1 VIPFSPAYPRRETM
15 SEERA
20 ARGTKMIFR
29 RKRPDGTLYDGWY
42 VRWTDGVG
50 KRCLAFGGRTQT
62 SAAAFL
68 RKKHDERDNV
78 RIRGERPVQ
87 KQSLTDFLPTLE
99 NRWKATAAKNTF
111 NGRIGLVRKTAKH
124 FGTKAMAQ
132 ITQAD
137 LHAWLTELKH
147 KENLKA
153 STIRH
158 AATTLSAVFRLAVE
172 MGRAYA
178 NPAKGM
184 RLPKP
189 DEQPIPR
196 LTGDEIARIYAAM
209 PANVK
214 AYVILLGETG
224 TRRNEALHLTWSD
237 VEDFQRIVIKN
248 AKHHRTRVVSL
259 TPRAQQVVHELWDSR
274 PATPLNEP
282 ARLFPSLSSTR
293 VNTEF
298 RKAADKAG
306 FPHVTPHT
314 LRHAVGTQLAEAGV
328 PTRDIRDVL
337 GHSSIKITERYMNRA
352 PQTAIDQAMQKLAT
366 ARGADQPNAATS
378 AG

>member
-1 VIPFSPAYPRRETM
+1 M
-15 SEERA
+15 SDESNERA
-20 ARGTKMIFR
+20 ARGTKMVFR

-124 FGTKAMAQ
+124 FGTKAMSQ

-147 KENLKA
+147 KENLAA
-153 STIRH
+153 STVRH

-184 RLPKP
+184 KLPKP
-189 DEQPIPR
+189 DEKPVPR
-196 LTGDEIARIYAAM
+196 LTADEVARLYAAM
-209 PANVK
+209 PPDIK
-214 AYVILLGETG
+214 PWVILVGETG
-224 TRRNEALHLTWSD
+224 MRRNEGLHLTWPD
-237 VEDFQRIVIKN
+237 VEDFQRVIVRQ
-248 AKHHRTRVVSL
+248 AKHHRTRTVTL
-259 TPRAQQVVHELWDSR
+259 TPLAAQILREQWDKR

-282 ARLFPSLSSTR
+282 ARVFPGLSQTHA
-293 VNTEF
+293 NGEF

-352 PQTAIDQAMQKLAT
+352 PQTAIDRAMQQLAE
-366 ARGADQPNAATS
+366 ARRQGQGGGQAATGTG
-378 AG
+378 A